1 MIVGQSWLAGSLVR
15 VAVLTLDEVGAATR
29 ALGVDAELVLAPG
42 GALRHHWKWG
52 FSFTFMNSLDLTMLI
67 RNNCSLKLYKLR
79 PIQVSYDYVVF

>member
-1 MIVGQSWLAGSLVR
+1 MVVGQSWLAGSLVR

-42 GALRHHWKWG
+42 GALRHHCKWG
-52 FSFTFMNSLDLTMLI
+52 FSFSFINSLDLTMLI

-79 PIQVSYDYVVF
+79 AIQVSYDYVVF